1 MSTTAATTEI
11 KVGSIFASS
20 WGYEQTNVSF
30 YRVVKATAKTVTVQ
44 QVKSERVTS
53 GDMCGKVIAT
63 TTPAEAVTYRR
74 TINNYGGSAMIKIAD
89 CERAYL
95 WSGRPMSVT
104 SYC

>member
-1 MSTTAATTEI
+1 
-11 KVGSIFASS
+11 
-20 WGYEQTNVSF
+20 
-30 YRVVKATAKTVTVQ
+30 
-44 QVKSERVTS
+44 
-53 GDMCGKVIAT
+53 MCGKVIAT

>member
-1 MSTTAATTEI
+1 MSTTAATAEI
-11 KVGSIFASS
+11 KIGSIFASS

-44 QVKSERVTS
+44 KVKSERVTG
-53 GDMCGKVIAT
+53 GDMCGEVIAT

-74 TINNYGGSAMIKIAD
+74 TVSYYSNAPSIKIED

-95 WSGRPMSVT
+95 WHGRPMSVT
-104 SYC
+104 SYY